1 MRASWSIP
9 FPLRIFI
16 VEDHWDTLE
25 TLRLYLE
32 RLGHIVMST
41 RSKEE
46 ALKEIPGARCDV
58 LLTDIGL
65 PDGNGWELIEEVG
78 ESRPAYAIAM
88 SGYGL
93 PADLDRSAEAG
104 FRHHLVKPI
113 SAKKVRLF
121 IKRGS
126 SRALV

>member
-1 MRASWSIP
+1 MRASWSNP

-16 VEDHWDTLE
+16 VEDHSDTLE

-32 RLGHIVMST
+32 RPGNIVMNA

-65 PDGNGWELIEEVG
+65 PDGNGWELVEEVG

-104 FRHHLVKPI
+104 FRHHLIKPI
-113 SAKKVRLF
+113 SAKKLDTLLKEAAAER
-121 IKRGS
+121 
-126 SRALV
+126 